1 MAHRRRSFP
10 VTFWK
15 EDFEAFVDCMGEL
28 ITPYNES
35 FAAVICGRAKRG
47 GSGLF
52 VESGLH
58 LKKQIIEAFAAKN
71 ANDRAGNFRVK
82 EFNLTST
89 NATQKKAGI
98 SGKRQEVVY
107 FFWKGS
113 WASKL
118 PNLRR
123 DIGGGSTYDDAMTR
137 LPSAVLESIP
147 SIPYFLKAAIFG
159 TRGPDLLRK

>member
-1 MAHRRRSFP
+1 MLGGDSNHGGSMEVSARRGKVEVRPRRRALGGNVEVSP
-10 VTFWK
+10 HSKALGGNV
-15 EDFEAFVDCMGEL
+15 EVSPHNMGEL

-35 FAAVICGRAKRG
+35 FAAVICGRAQRG
-47 GSGLF
+47 GAGLF

-58 LKKQIIEAFAAKN
+58 LKKQIVEAFAAKN

-82 EFNLTST
+82 EFSLTFT

-118 PNLRR
+118 PNL
-123 DIGGGSTYDDAMTR
+123 
-137 LPSAVLESIP
+137 
-147 SIPYFLKAAIFG
+147 
-159 TRGPDLLRK
+159 